1 MSDNLNTL
9 LIGTGPMAID
19 YHKVLKSINVNFIV
33 VGRGVESCNKFYHET
48 KTKPFSGGIK
58 KYLLSKKNIPLNAII
73 SVGIVELKDV
83 AIDLISSGVKNILI
97 EKPGG
102 LNDKELVQI
111 NDIGKKYNSKIFIA
125 YNRRFYSSVNKAI
138 EIINEDGGLLSF
150 NFEFT
155 EWTNLINPQEI
166 PKVIL
171 QNYFFANSSHVVDL
185 AFHIGGAPREINTH
199 VSGVL
204 DWHKSGSIFSGSGI
218 SNKNALFSY
227 QANWNSPGRWGIE
240 FLTKSYR
247 LILRPMEKL
256 QIQNLNSIEVEYD
269 STVNYSLDEK
279 YKPGLFEQVDC
290 FINLNTHS
298 QSFRLCTIK
307 EQISNYKSFYKQMAN
322 Y

>member
-1 MSDNLNTL
+1 MSDYLNTL

-19 YHKVLKSINVNFIV
+19 YHKVLKSINVNFCV

-58 KYLLSKKNIPLNAII
+58 KYLLSEKNIPLNAII

-83 AIDLISSGVKNILI
+83 AIELIRSGVKNILI

-102 LNDKELVQI
+102 LNDEELNQI
-111 NDIGKKYNSKIFIA
+111 SEIAKKYNSKIFIA

-138 EIINEDGGLLSF
+138 EIINEDNGLLSF

-166 PKVIL
+166 PKIIL

-185 AFHIGGAPREINTH
+185 AFYVAGTPKEINTH
-199 VSGVL
+199 VSGGL

-218 SNKNALFSY
+218 SKKNALFSY
-227 QANWNSPGRWGIE
+227 RANWNSPGRWGIE
-240 FLTKSYR
+240 FLTKSYC

-256 QIQNLNSIEVEYD
+256 QIQKLNSIETEYD
-269 STVNYSLDEK
+269 STVDYSLDEK
-279 YKPGLFEQVDC
+279 YKPGLFKQVDC
-290 FINLNTHS
+290 FINFKTCP
-298 QSFRLCTIK
+298 QSFKLCSIE
-307 EQISNYKSFYKQMAN
+307 EQINNYRSFYKQMAN

>member
-1 MSDNLNTL
+1 M
-9 LIGTGPMAID
+9 
-19 YHKVLKSINVNFIV
+19 
-33 VGRGVESCNKFYHET
+33 
-48 KTKPFSGGIK
+48 
-58 KYLLSKKNIPLNAII
+58 
-73 SVGIVELKDV
+73 
-83 AIDLISSGVKNILI
+83 
-97 EKPGG
+97 
-102 LNDKELVQI
+102 
-111 NDIGKKYNSKIFIA
+111 
-125 YNRRFYSSVNKAI
+125 
-138 EIINEDGGLLSF
+138 
-150 NFEFT
+150 
-155 EWTNLINPQEI
+155 
-166 PKVIL
+166 
-171 QNYFFANSSHVVDL
+171 VDL